1 MAIAHKVV
9 RDLLVIRANGVL
21 DLADVESA
29 LRDASSD
36 PEIEAVAGL
45 LIDDLGTTFS
55 PSSQDLQR
63 FAGLLEGLLAGKV
76 PRVALIVRREIHYGF
91 GRMVEVYCEAGSVK
105 FRVFRSRPEAE
116 AWLRQ
121 ARGSTEG
128 SFADSISE

>member
-9 RDLLVIRANGVL
+9 RDLLVIRANGVI

-55 PSSQDLQR
+55 PSSQELQW
-63 FAGLLEGLLAGKV
+63 FAGLLDELLAGKM

-91 GRMVEVYCEAGSVK
+91 GRMVEVYSEAGSVK

-121 ARGSTEG
+121 ARGPTEA
-128 SFADSISE
+128 SFTDSISE